1 MKKGF
6 LQEHGLAFALALF
19 ISLWFLFVINKTD
32 FLKADIMQWQES
44 NKVEIKGDIDM
55 KFSKEQFDIV
65 SNKDISGISNVSL
78 TLVYDTEK
86 VKIEKENIDSEFD
99 FSLAQA
105 GEGRINVIISVN
117 NINSLQKLLSV
128 KYSWDQT
135 LVNISDATV
144 MFTDWT
150 AENLSM
156 TK

>member
-1 MKKGF
+1 
-6 LQEHGLAFALALF
+6 
-19 ISLWFLFVINKTD
+19 
-32 FLKADIMQWQES
+32 
-44 NKVEIKGDIDM
+44 M

-128 KYSWDQT
+128 KYS
-135 LVNISDATV
+135 
-144 MFTDWT
+144 
-150 AENLSM
+150 
-156 TK
+156 

>member
-32 FLKADIMQWQES
+32 FLKADIMQGQES

-55 KFSKEQFDIV
+55 KFDKEQFDIV
-65 SNKDISGISNVSL
+65 SNKDISWISNISL
-78 TLVYDTEK
+78 TLVYDVEK

-105 GEGRINVIISVN
+105 GEGRINIIISVN
-117 NINSLQKLLSV
+117 SIKSLQKLLSV

-135 LVNISDATV
+135 LVNVSDATV